1 MNTKPFRPT
10 FLIASLLIV
19 FMSTIAS
26 CKKSNDSNDQN
37 NDIPETKKPI
47 ETTVTVAVNGNV
59 GGFCQTL
66 PARYDSTT
74 KRYPLLIS
82 LHGIG
87 ELGNGAGDLTK
98 LINTCIP
105 ARIKSGKFPPA
116 FTVNGRSWSFIVIAP
131 QFKNWPSADDVNAV
145 VNYSIAHYRIDTNRI
160 YVTGL
165 SMGGGATW
173 DYAGKYASRI
183 AAIVPICGASGPD
196 DTKARLIASTHL
208 AVWAFHN
215 QDDPTVSVQNSN
227 SIGYVTKINNAKADP
242 QARLTL
248 WPTGGHNAW
257 DKATDPTY
265 KENNMNMYEW
275 MLQFARPA
283 N

>member
-1 MNTKPFRPT
+1 LLALFYCLG
-10 FLIASLLIV
+10 LI
-19 FMSTIAS
+19 S
-26 CKKSNDSNDQN
+26 CKKNNDASPQH
-37 NDIPETKKPI
+37 NDIPETKNPV
-47 ETTVTVAVNGNV
+47 ETTVTTAVNGNV

-74 KRYPLLIS
+74 KTYPLLIS

-87 ELGNGAGDLTK
+87 ELGNGAGDLSK

-105 ARIKSGKFPPA
+105 ARIKSGKFPA
-116 FTVNGRSWSFIVIAP
+116 SFTVNGQAWSFIIIAP
-131 QFKNWPSADDVNAV
+131 QFKNWPSPEDVNTV
-145 VNYSIAHYRIDTNRI
+145 INYSIAHYRVDTNRI

-183 AAIVPICGASGPD
+183 AAIVPIAGASGPD
-196 DTKARLIASTHL
+196 NTKARLMANTHL

-215 QDDPTVSVQNSN
+215 KDDGTVTVQN
-227 SIGYVTKINNAKADP
+227 SIGYINKINGFNPDPPAK
-242 QARLTL
+242 LTL
-248 WPTGGHNAW
+248 WETGGHNSW
-257 DKATDPTY
+257 DKATDPAY

-275 MLQFARPA
+275 MLQYSRPA
-283 N
+283 H